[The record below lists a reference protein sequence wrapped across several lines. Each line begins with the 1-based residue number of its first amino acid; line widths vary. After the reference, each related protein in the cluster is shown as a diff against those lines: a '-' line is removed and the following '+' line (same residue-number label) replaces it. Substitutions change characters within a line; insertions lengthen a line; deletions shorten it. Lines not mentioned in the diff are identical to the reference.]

1 MGYINTAVEFRISM
15 HRILIWNLLL
25 RYKDEEDMFI
35 YFSFDIN
42 PELHM

>member
-1 MGYINTAVEFRISM
+1 MGYINIAVEFRISM
-15 HRILIWNLLL
+15 HRILIWNLL

-35 YFSFDIN
+35 YFSFDIS